1 MEQNGYDIKLK
12 VWGEYAC
19 FTRPEF
25 KVERVSY
32 PVITPSAARGILEAV
47 YWKPEFCYRVREIHI
62 INQGTHTTI
71 MRNELSH
78 RQDTIPLVIEGHKQ
92 RQQRTSLILKDV
104 AYIIFADIVPRSHA
118 PNPKKAY
125 REQFERKAKHG
136 QYFQRP
142 YLGCREFVAD
152 FALPGP
158 EDKAD
163 PNISMTVGTMV
174 CDLAYV
180 KSTGGKLQFLKPRQ
194 KDGKQEV
201 VDGHRVVVTFSA
213 MVEKGILT
221 IPADCYQEIQA
232 LEGKNDTCL
241 N

>member
-1 MEQNGYDIKLK
+1 MEPNSYDIKLK
-12 VWGEYAC
+12 AWGDYAC

-32 PVITPSAARGILEAV
+32 PVITPSAARGILEAI
-47 YWKPEFCYRVREIHI
+47 YWKPEFSYQVREIHI

-71 MRNELSH
+71 LRNELSH
-78 RQDTIPLVIEGHKQ
+78 RQEDVPLIIEDR

-104 AYIIFADIVPRSHA
+104 AYVIFADIVPRSHA

-125 REQFERKAKHG
+125 IEQFERKAKRG
-136 QYFQRP
+136 QYYQRP
-142 YLGCREFVAD
+142 YLGCREFAAD
-152 FALPGP
+152 FALPEP
-158 EDKAD
+158 ADKAD

-180 KSTGGKLQFLKPRQ
+180 KDISGKLQFLKPRQ
-194 KDGKQEV
+194 KDGKHEIV
-201 VDGHRVVVTFSA
+201 NGYRVVVPFTA
-213 MVEKGILT
+213 IVNKGVLS
-221 IPADCYQEIQA
+221 IPVDCYQKIQG
-232 LEGKNDTCL
+232 LEEGNDTRL